1 MDEDDLDLLESLL
14 SNVEAKLLW
23 IRNEASNDCTTEG
36 EEAMLRT
43 VDQLLRSVVLI
54 AGEID
59 EGDVLV
65 DQIRHVRTALLEQI
79 ENHVHDNSRR
89 VRGRP
94 SLLITA
100 EQVTFYLDHGFKVVD
115 IAKMFGCSR
124 RTIERRMME
133 FGLSFRD
140 RYTSI
145 SDEELMETVEQF
157 TSLCPMIGEKTVD
170 GMLRSRGINV
180 QRQRI
185 RETLY
190 SIDPRGADRRLRRA
204 LHRREYKVEAPNS
217 LWHVD
222 GYHKLIRWRI
232 VVHGG
237 IDGFS
242 RVVVYLKAATNNKAS
257 TALSAFKAGV
267 EEYGLPS
274 RVRTDLGGENVC
286 IAEYMLAQRGT
297 GRGTIITG
305 RSVHNQRIERLWR
318 DLFPDCVSFFYFLF
332 YSMEAEGI
340 LDPNKE
346 IDLYALHFVFLP
358 LLQQQLN
365 LFRLGWCNHRL
376 RTEGNRTPHQ
386 LWIAGLHDLSSQQ
399 PHHTTIQ
406 GLTPSDDVS
415 FMICSLGNAY

>member
-1 MDEDDLDLLESLL
+1 
-14 SNVEAKLLW
+14 
-23 IRNEASNDCTTEG
+23 
-36 EEAMLRT
+36 MLRT

-65 DQIRHVRTALLEQI
+65 DQIRYVRTALLEQI

-124 RTIERRMME
+124 RTIERRMTE

-185 RETLY
+185 RETL
-190 SIDPRGADRRLRRA
+190 IVLI
-204 LHRREYKVEAPNS
+204 LMV
-217 LWHVD
+217 LIVD
-222 GYHKLIRWRI
+222 
-232 VVHGG
+232 
-237 IDGFS
+237 
-242 RVVVYLKAATNNKAS
+242 
-257 TALSAFKAGV
+257 
-267 EEYGLPS
+267 
-274 RVRTDLGGENVC
+274 
-286 IAEYMLAQRGT
+286 
-297 GRGTIITG
+297 
-305 RSVHNQRIERLWR
+305 
-318 DLFPDCVSFFYFLF
+318 
-332 YSMEAEGI
+332 
-340 LDPNKE
+340 
-346 IDLYALHFVFLP
+346 
-358 LLQQQLN
+358 
-365 LFRLGWCNHRL
+365 
-376 RTEGNRTPHQ
+376 
-386 LWIAGLHDLSSQQ
+386 
-399 PHHTTIQ
+399 
-406 GLTPSDDVS
+406 
-415 FMICSLGNAY
+415 

>member
-1 MDEDDLDLLESLL
+1 
-14 SNVEAKLLW
+14 
-23 IRNEASNDCTTEG
+23 
-36 EEAMLRT
+36 
-43 VDQLLRSVVLI
+43 
-54 AGEID
+54 
-59 EGDVLV
+59 
-65 DQIRHVRTALLEQI
+65 
-79 ENHVHDNSRR
+79 
-89 VRGRP
+89 
-94 SLLITA
+94 
-100 EQVTFYLDHGFKVVD
+100 
-115 IAKMFGCSR
+115 
-124 RTIERRMME
+124 
-133 FGLSFRD
+133 
-140 RYTSI
+140 
-145 SDEELMETVEQF
+145 
-157 TSLCPMIGEKTVD
+157 
-170 GMLRSRGINV
+170 MLRSRGINV

-190 SIDPRGADRRLRRA
+190 SIDPHGADRRLRRA

-274 RVRTDLGGENVC
+274 RVRTDLGGENIC

-318 DLFPDCVSFFYFLF
+318 DLFPDCVSCFYFLF

-358 LLQQQLN
+358 LLQQQHCLDDYNSPEIRSLN
-365 LFRLGWCNHRL
+365 SQVNEQANSGLQHIKGQLSYMKPDNFRF
-376 RTEGNRTPHQ
+376 T
-386 LWIAGLHDLSSQQ
+386 LS
-399 PHHTTIQ
+399 
-406 GLTPSDDVS
+406 LC
-415 FMICSLGNAY
+415 FWAL

>member
-1 MDEDDLDLLESLL
+1 
-14 SNVEAKLLW
+14 
-23 IRNEASNDCTTEG
+23 
-36 EEAMLRT
+36 
-43 VDQLLRSVVLI
+43 
-54 AGEID
+54 
-59 EGDVLV
+59 
-65 DQIRHVRTALLEQI
+65 
-79 ENHVHDNSRR
+79 
-89 VRGRP
+89 
-94 SLLITA
+94 
-100 EQVTFYLDHGFKVVD
+100 
-115 IAKMFGCSR
+115 
-124 RTIERRMME
+124 
-133 FGLSFRD
+133 
-140 RYTSI
+140 
-145 SDEELMETVEQF
+145 
-157 TSLCPMIGEKTVD
+157 
-170 GMLRSRGINV
+170 
-180 QRQRI
+180 
-185 RETLY
+185 
-190 SIDPRGADRRLRRA
+190 
-204 LHRREYKVEAPNS
+204 

-274 RVRTDLGGENVC
+274 RVRTDLGGENIC

-318 DLFPDCVSFFYFLF
+318 DLFPDCVSCFYFLF

-415 FMICSLGNAY
+415 FMLCSLGNAY